1 MPIRHYDAV
10 KIDTESGNSTR
21 RLKMRFPTGASYLD
35 PGGSSNAFAD
45 RSQS

>member
-1 MPIRHYDAV
+1 
-10 KIDTESGNSTR
+10 
-21 RLKMRFPTGASYLD
+21 MRFPTGASYLD